1 VRVEKVDPRVLQTAL
16 LDEIAEKLLKI
27 LELLKMQI
35 PEGRTFPTTISVTD
49 KIKKVD
55 FVKEYPYTP
64 LYSFTL
70 YNDGDGEVYIGVNE
84 MPSENF
90 KLYKGDKVQLDMY
103 SPKIRFITLKCD
115 TGKTASVRL
124 FGKF

>member
-1 VRVEKVDPRVLQTAL
+1 MSGERVDPRVLQAAL

-27 LELLKMQI
+27 LELLKMQV
-35 PEGRTFPTTISVTD
+35 PEGKTLPTTISVTD
-49 KIKKVD
+49 EIKKVD

-70 YNDGDGEVYIGVNE
+70 YNDGDGAVYIGVNE

-90 KLYKGDKVQLDMY
+90 KLYKGDKIQLDMN

-115 TGKTASVRL
+115 SGQTARVRL